1 MQKTFDFLK
10 NRTQVN
16 YPATINGDRPSCR
29 PFGDWAEADGYT
41 LDNPDFQIFYL
52 TNANST
58 IYDINGEILAT
69 EDF

>member
-16 YPATINGDRPSCR
+16 YLAT
-29 PFGDWAEADGYT
+29 
-41 LDNPDFQIFYL
+41 
-52 TNANST
+52 
-58 IYDINGEILAT
+58 INGEILAT